1 MTGELLERPSVRRV
15 REALAAAGTTAAVV
29 ELDETARTADDAAR
43 SIGCPVGAIV
53 KSLVFVVDQTP
64 VMALI
69 AGDRQCATSN
79 LTGIL
84 GLEGKCGRASPEIV
98 REWTGFAIGGVA
110 PVAHARTMPI
120 AMDESLTRFETVY
133 AAAGHTHCVFSI
145 EPKELAR
152 ITGAMVSD
160 AVAG

>member
-43 SIGCPVGAIV
+43 IV

-64 VMALI
+64 VMALV